1 MKLCTAEVQTAFGGT
16 LFLPLNACRRSKG
29 AHLSPWVSAASKDMK
44 VLASKLRTTLKDW
57 MADTEVPLARAAIS
71 ELQDMVKVIR
81 MLCQDE
87 DPDNTALDSVM
98 TACKGSRQ
106 SLRSAISS
114 NSYWGPVQKK
124 CREICLGLT
133 TLKPEVDKALSQ
145 IADTQVLEVADK
157 VAFRLPIWSDGLPP
171 GPDVARFLLLVFV
184 HKNEH
189 SLSKRD
195 GPTL

>member
-1 MKLCTAEVQTAFGGT
+1 MAFNWQHPLLSELHFEEAVEQYKLMLRLGT
-16 LFLPLNACRRSKG
+16 ESLVKV
-29 AHLSPWVSAASKDMK
+29 LSLEQEGEAVMK
-44 VLASKLRTTLKDW
+44 VLASKLRTTLQDW

-114 NSYWGPVQKK
+114 NSYWGSCAEEVP
-124 CREICLGLT
+124 RDLLGAHNLEARGGQSALT
-133 TLKPEVDKALSQ
+133 NCGHA
-145 IADTQVLEVADK
+145 
-157 VAFRLPIWSDGLPP
+157 GL
-171 GPDVARFLLLVFV
+171 G
-184 HKNEH
+184 
-189 SLSKRD
+189 
-195 GPTL
+195 GG